1 MLEILSHFRKKRIFG
16 PISSQNMRV
25 ISVLWKLVCSIL
37 KWKKTTLPIS
47 WHVTHWVHCKVFQ
60 WRMVR
65 QPLFYFLITSFRRL
79 EKRVFYVTNWYF
91 KSRAPITGPSK
102 MKKRFLAFNAPIS
115 HARTICHYSAAT
127 ICSFWNA
134 FQWCAV
140 LDVRLEK
147 FRSFIKL
154 MFRLKVIQCHY
165 CKRCCQLDCC
175 FQLGVQIMRNFH
187 RKRR

>member
-1 MLEILSHFRKKRIFG
+1 MRVKKRFVKTCLFHLEMKENNTSYFVTCH
-16 PISSQNMRV
+16 PLSSLQSISMAYGQTATFLFSHYEFSKTLETN
-25 ISVLWKLVCSIL
+25 ILCYKLI
-37 KWKKTTLPIS
+37 
-47 WHVTHWVHCKVFQ
+47 
-60 WRMVR
+60 
-65 QPLFYFLITSFRRL
+65 
-79 EKRVFYVTNWYF
+79 F

-102 MKKRFLAFNAPIS
+102 MKKRFLAFNAPIF
-115 HARTICHYSAAT
+115 HTRTICHYSAAT

-154 MFRLKVIQCHY
+154 NLKEK
-165 CKRCCQLDCC
+165 CKRCYQLDCC

>member
-1 MLEILSHFRKKRIFG
+1 
-16 PISSQNMRV
+16 MRV
-25 ISVLWKLVCSIL
+25 IKRFVKTCLFHLEMKENNTSYFVTCHPLSSLQSISMAYGQTVTFLFSHYEFSKTLETSIL
-37 KWKKTTLPIS
+37 CYK
-47 WHVTHWVHCKVFQ
+47 
-60 WRMVR
+60 
-65 QPLFYFLITSFRRL
+65 LI
-79 EKRVFYVTNWYF
+79 F

-115 HARTICHYSAAT
+115 HTRTICHYSAAT

-134 FQWCAV
+134 FQWCTV
-140 LDVRLEK
+140 LDVKLEK

-154 MFRLKVIQCHY
+154 MFRSKVIQCHY
-165 CKRCCQLDCC
+165 CKRCYQLDCC